1 MSEVK
6 PLDKDIYNRAKAAGI
21 TSILLMFE
29 GGSDEGFLQVD
40 AEYAD
45 AEKPDN
51 SAVENGR
58 HESFLDDLY
67 EWAEEAY
74 AFDGN
79 GDGSGPYGFDVT
91 YNLENGLV
99 SMETWETG
107 EVYDAAIV
115 SDLAINEED

>member
-6 PLDKDIYNRAKAAGI
+6 PLDRAIYNRAKAAGI

-45 AEKPDN
+45 AEKSDK
-51 SAVENGR
+51 SAVENGL

-67 EWAEEAY
+67 EWAEETY
-74 AFDGN
+74 AFSGN

-91 YNLENGLV
+91 YDLANGLV
-99 SMETWETG
+99 SIETWETSA
-107 EVYDAAIV
+107 VYDAAVV
-115 SDLAINEED
+115 SALAINEED